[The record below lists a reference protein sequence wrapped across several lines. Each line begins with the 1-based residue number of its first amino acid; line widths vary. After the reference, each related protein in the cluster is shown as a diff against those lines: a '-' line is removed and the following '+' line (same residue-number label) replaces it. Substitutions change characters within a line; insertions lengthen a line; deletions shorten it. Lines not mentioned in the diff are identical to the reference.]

1 MLSIDTENKLQLEPA
16 DLIGRRIA
24 VLGIS
29 GSGKTNTAA
38 VLIEEMYT
46 AGFPFTIVDIE
57 GEYWGLREQ
66 LNVLIIGRKGKK
78 NVIDVEVTP
87 EQASEF
93 ARASLEK
100 KISVVLDLSEFSPS
114 EQKEFLFQYVQ
125 TLFDLC
131 EQPYKLIIE
140 EAHEFMPQSG
150 GDTQLKELMARVAV
164 RGRKRGLDVMLMSQ
178 RASKVNKDVLTQC
191 EVYFLQKVIHPLDL
205 QVYKDLIPLPAK
217 EVEAIVPSLLPG
229 QAIVLWN
236 NQVQVVQIRP
246 RHTHHVGSTPG
257 LDGLAKQDLKKL
269 DTSLLKEVK
278 KLTTTTEKPPL
289 SKMELAPIKDETPVL
304 KAEIE
309 KLKKQLAQ
317 KDEIINQLKAELDSV
332 KVVVINQPEPPST
345 NPDFQL
351 LPAEKKRF
359 ENLLGKIKA
368 LPKREY
374 NAFQLLANNSGRSM
388 SGEELSISLGYAVR
402 EFTDHPPSAL
412 LGQKLI
418 TYRKS
423 GRARRYSSNLEQV
436 VKLVL
441 PRHDVNQSAKE
452 LLQLLK

>member
-131 EQPYKLIIE
+131 
-140 EAHEFMPQSG
+140 ANS
-150 GDTQLKELMARVAV
+150 
-164 RGRKRGLDVMLMSQ
+164 
-178 RASKVNKDVLTQC
+178 LT
-191 EVYFLQKVIHPLDL
+191 
-205 QVYKDLIPLPAK
+205 
-217 EVEAIVPSLLPG
+217 S
-229 QAIVLWN
+229 
-236 NQVQVVQIRP
+236 
-246 RHTHHVGSTPG
+246 
-257 LDGLAKQDLKKL
+257 
-269 DTSLLKEVK
+269 
-278 KLTTTTEKPPL
+278 
-289 SKMELAPIKDETPVL
+289 
-304 KAEIE
+304 
-309 KLKKQLAQ
+309 
-317 KDEIINQLKAELDSV
+317 
-332 KVVVINQPEPPST
+332 
-345 NPDFQL
+345 
-351 LPAEKKRF
+351 
-359 ENLLGKIKA
+359 
-368 LPKREY
+368 
-374 NAFQLLANNSGRSM
+374 
-388 SGEELSISLGYAVR
+388 
-402 EFTDHPPSAL
+402 
-412 LGQKLI
+412 
-418 TYRKS
+418 
-423 GRARRYSSNLEQV
+423 
-436 VKLVL
+436 
-441 PRHDVNQSAKE
+441 
-452 LLQLLK
+452 